1 MRGGRVSE
9 ALIDLTGC
17 PTISYKLNDDNVR
30 EFFKNG
36 NLWSLIEYFKS
47 EGYLVV
53 FESDPIKRWATCE
66 DVTEIDKKA
75 KKTSDATQ

>member
-1 MRGGRVSE
+1 M
-9 ALIDLTGC
+9 
-17 PTISYKLNDDNVR
+17 R

-36 NLWSLIEYFKS
+36 NLWNLIEYFKS

-75 KKTSDATQ
+75 KKTSDAAQ

>member
-36 NLWSLIEYFKS
+36 NLWNLIEYFKS

-66 DVTEIDKKA
+66 DVNEIDKKA
-75 KKTSDATQ
+75 KKTSDAA